1 MAFVLVARLTARD
14 GEQDRA
20 AELIGRLVEATRT
33 EPGNVHYI
41 PHRDPE
47 NPRVFILYEQ
57 YRDEA
62 AFEEHAQSDHFKTL
76 AAGELFG
83 LMDERRRE
91 FYETFDQ
98 QS

>member
-20 AELIGRLVEATRT
+20 ADLIGSLVEATRT

-47 NPRVFILYEQ
+47 DPRVFLMYEQ
-57 YRDEA
+57 YRDKA
-62 AFEEHAQSDHFKTL
+62 AFEEHGETEHFKTIAL
-76 AAGELFG
+76 GELFP
-83 LMDERRRE
+83 LLESRERN
-91 FYETFDQ
+91 FYETLD
-98 QS
+98 

>member
-20 AELIGRLVEATRT
+20 VELIGRLAEASSA

-47 NPRVFILYEQ
+47 DPRVFLIYEQ
-57 YRDEA
+57 YRDKA
-62 AFEEHAQSDHFKTL
+62 AFEAHGQAEHFQTIAL
-76 AAGELFG
+76 GELFP
-83 LMDERRRE
+83 LMESRERS
-91 FYETFDQ
+91 FYETLG
-98 QS
+98 

>member
-20 AELIGRLVEATRT
+20 AELIGRLVEATRS

-47 NPRVFILYEQ
+47 DPRVFLMYEQ
-57 YRDEA
+57 YSDKA
-62 AFEEHAQSDHFKTL
+62 AFEEHGQTEHFKTI
-76 AAGELFG
+76 GVEQLFP
-83 LMDERRRE
+83 LMESRERS
-91 FYETFDQ
+91 FYETI
-98 QS
+98 